1 MARPRERSGE
11 GVRAEGMA
19 ETAVLTGAEQGRRF
33 AALYPAAPQ
42 DGLVQVLAPMVRV
55 SNLPMRLLALQQV
68 RLHPQHLQPHASR
81 TGPKRAAG
89 ASRERQL
96 YTRRN

>member
-1 MARPRERSGE
+1 
-11 GVRAEGMA
+11 MA

-55 SNLPMRLLALQQV
+55 SNLPMRLLALQ
-68 RLHPQHLQPHASR
+68 HLDSLLRSCELSAESSWSLTIQADDS
-81 TGPKRAAG
+81 K
-89 ASRERQL
+89 
-96 YTRRN
+96 